1 MWLSRLRTTGSLHDD
16 TGSIPGL
23 AQWVKDLALPQAVAW
38 VTGVAS
44 VAVTVVMT
52 RCSSDSTPGPGAS
65 TCHRCGLKKKNK
77 EVADIMAHHHTF
89 TWNPFKVILLH
100 HQSRSTVLR
109 KGGPVPLYHRIVPR
123 PSRFA
128 TCSSDSVYSP
138 RIPFKTRH
146 GIYLSCTHS
155 HGTVS
160 HLSLTFMTLM
170 LLKATGQLF

>member
-1 MWLSRLRTTGSLHDD
+1 MWLSRLRSTGSLHDD

-65 TCHRCGLKKKNK
+65 TCHRCGLEKQRSCRYNGPSPS
-77 EVADIMAHHHTF
+77 HT
-89 TWNPFKVILLH
+89 FKVILLH

-109 KGGPVPLYHRIVPR
+109 KGGPVALYHQIVPH

-160 HLSLTFMTLM
+160 HLSLTFMTPTLS
-170 LLKATGQLF
+170 KAKGQLF